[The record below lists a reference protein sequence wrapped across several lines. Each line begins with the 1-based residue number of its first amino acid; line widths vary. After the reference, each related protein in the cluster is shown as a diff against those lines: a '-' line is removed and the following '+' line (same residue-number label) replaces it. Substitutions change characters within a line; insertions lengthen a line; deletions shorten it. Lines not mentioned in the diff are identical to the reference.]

1 MNNLRNYKV
10 TNNGRSVYTRA
21 TSKIDAIRI
30 AWSALDG
37 VGEMP
42 AHLWGSI
49 PEGWTSERVSASEV
63 R

>member
-21 TSKIDAIRI
+21 T
-30 AWSALDG
+30 
-37 VGEMP
+37 
-42 AHLWGSI
+42 
-49 PEGWTSERVSASEV
+49 RVSASEV